1 MKRFPLKL
9 RGLAILLFSG
19 VLFAGLFAFRYSDD
33 FFDISRNLQIFADV
47 YREVNL
53 KYVDE
58 VKPGELIK
66 KGIDA
71 MLDSLDPYTEYI
83 PQSEVEEFK
92 MKFVNP
98 QYGGIGALIFQLNEK
113 VIVRDV
119 YEGFPAQ
126 KADIRAGD
134 RILRF
139 NDMEVNSHNGLQ
151 VSDMLKGQ
159 KGSVINLLISRPGI
173 VKPIVKTLSREEIKL
188 SNIPYYG
195 ILKNHTGYIKLNH
208 FLENSSSEVKQAFLD
223 LKDNQHIT
231 SLVFDLRGN
240 GGGILQESVK
250 IVNFFVEKGSNIVT
264 QSGRNHQGEIIY
276 KAVNQPLD
284 SKIPIIIL
292 VDKGTASASEI
303 VSGALQD
310 LERAVIV
317 GQRSFGKGLVQQ
329 TLPLSYNTLMKIT
342 VAKYY
347 TPSGRCIQA
356 LDYVHRNKDGSVN
369 QVADST
375 IVEFKTRAGRLVYDG
390 SGIYPDLITKAK
402 TFSNVLYA
410 LASRQL
416 IFDYATLYK
425 NSHLSIS
432 PAADFRLTDADYAAF
447 TEFLATKNYDY
458 ITSTERLMDDLKQ
471 IAEREKRFDAIKSE
485 YTSLKSKISHNKTE
499 DLFKFKEEIK
509 DFLGNEIVE
518 RYYFQKGKL
527 VCSLS
532 KDADIAASLKL
543 FDNTSLFA
551 GILQGTGAY
560 HTIGKPEKPLVSS
573 AQIRLKDTQDS
584 LLIEEEK

>member
-1 MKRFPLKL
+1 MKRFFEKT
-9 RGLAILLFSG
+9 RGLYIILVSV
-19 VLFAGLFAFRYSDD
+19 VLLTGIVAFRYRDD
-33 FFDISRNLQIFADV
+33 YFELSRNLQIFADV

-58 VKPGELIK
+58 VKPGELMK
-66 KGIDA
+66 KGVDA

-83 PQSEVEEFK
+83 PQSEVEDFK

-98 QYGGIGALIFQLNEK
+98 QYGGIGALIFQFDDK

-126 KADIRAGD
+126 RADIRAGD
-134 RILRF
+134 HILRF
-139 NDMEVNSHNGLQ
+139 NDTEVTSRNGLQ

-159 KGSVINLLISRPGI
+159 KGSEINLLISRPG
-173 VKPIVKTLSREEIKL
+173 VPKPFLKAVTRQEIKL
-188 SNIPYYG
+188 NNIPYYG
-195 ILKNHTGYIKLNH
+195 LLSEHTGYIKLNH
-208 FLENSSSEVKQAFLD
+208 FLENSAQEVKDAFLD
-223 LKDNQHIT
+223 LRDKEHIS

-250 IVNFFVEKGSNIVT
+250 IVNLFVDKGATIVT

-276 KAVNQPLD
+276 KAASQPVD
-284 SKIPIIIL
+284 THMPIIVL

-303 VSGALQD
+303 VAGALQD

-356 LDYVHRNKDGSVN
+356 VDYVHRNKDGSVN

-375 IVEFKTRAGRLVYDG
+375 IAEYRTRGGRLVYDG
-390 SGIYPDLITKAK
+390 SGIFPDVATKPR
-402 TFSNVLYA
+402 TYSNLLYA
-410 LASRQL
+410 LVSKQL
-416 IFDYATLYK
+416 IFDYATLYR
-425 NSHLSIS
+425 NTHPSIAP
-432 PAADFRLTDADYAAF
+432 PALFRLTEAELAAF
-447 TEFLATKNYDY
+447 NTWLADKNYDY
-458 ITSTERLMDDLKQ
+458 TTSTEKLMADLKQ
-471 IAEREKRFDAIKSE
+471 IAEKEKRFTAIRPEYDA
-485 YTSLKSKISHNKTE
+485 LRLKISHNKNE
-499 DLFKFKEEIK
+499 DLTKYKDEIRN
-509 DFLGNEIVE
+509 FLENEIVQ

-527 VCSLS
+527 ICSLS
-532 KDADIAASLKL
+532 KDADITRSLEL
-543 FDNTSLFA
+543 LGNSPLLAT
-551 GILQGTGAY
+551 ILRGTGGF
-560 HTIGKPEKPLVSS
+560 HTIGKPEKPILSS
-573 AQIRLKDTQDS
+573 ALVRLKDSQDS
-584 LLIEEEK
+584 LLVIEDK

>member
-119 YEGFPAQ
+119 YEGLPAQ

-208 FLENSSSEVKQAFLD
+208 FLENSSSLEL
-223 LKDNQHIT
+223 
-231 SLVFDLRGN
+231 SRLVFLR
-240 GGGILQESVK
+240 
-250 IVNFFVEKGSNIVT
+250 T
-264 QSGRNHQGEIIY
+264 
-276 KAVNQPLD
+276 
-284 SKIPIIIL
+284 
-292 VDKGTASASEI
+292 
-303 VSGALQD
+303 
-310 LERAVIV
+310 
-317 GQRSFGKGLVQQ
+317 
-329 TLPLSYNTLMKIT
+329 
-342 VAKYY
+342 KY
-347 TPSGRCIQA
+347 I
-356 LDYVHRNKDGSVN
+356 
-369 QVADST
+369 
-375 IVEFKTRAGRLVYDG
+375 
-390 SGIYPDLITKAK
+390 
-402 TFSNVLYA
+402 
-410 LASRQL
+410 
-416 IFDYATLYK
+416 
-425 NSHLSIS
+425 
-432 PAADFRLTDADYAAF
+432 
-447 TEFLATKNYDY
+447 
-458 ITSTERLMDDLKQ
+458 
-471 IAEREKRFDAIKSE
+471 
-485 YTSLKSKISHNKTE
+485 
-499 DLFKFKEEIK
+499 
-509 DFLGNEIVE
+509 
-518 RYYFQKGKL
+518 
-527 VCSLS
+527 
-532 KDADIAASLKL
+532 
-543 FDNTSLFA
+543 
-551 GILQGTGAY
+551 
-560 HTIGKPEKPLVSS
+560 
-573 AQIRLKDTQDS
+573 
-584 LLIEEEK
+584 